1 VIDPQMRPAL
11 AAKVRLRK
19 DSQTGRY
26 LLLYPE
32 RGMELNATG
41 VEIVKLCDGQATVS
55 DIVAALV
62 SRYPTTPSD
71 VVESE
76 VLSFLGALQE
86 RALLARGVAAC
97 GGVAR
102 DGQP

>member
-1 VIDPQMRPAL
+1 MRPAL
-11 AAKVRLRK
+11 APKARLKR
-19 DSQTGRY
+19 DARSGRY

-41 VEIVKLCDGQATVS
+41 VAIVQLCDGQTTVS
-55 DIVAALV
+55 DIVATLA
-62 SRYPTTPSD
+62 SRYASTPPG

-76 VLSFLGALQE
+76 VLTFLGALEE
-86 RALLARGVAAC
+86 RALLARTHPERGGAASA
-97 GGVAR
+97 GVAR

>member
-1 VIDPQMRPAL
+1 VIDPQMRPML
-11 AAKVRLRK
+11 AAKARLRK
-19 DSQTGRY
+19 DAQSGRY

-41 VEIVKLCDGQATVS
+41 VEIVRLCDGQATVS
-55 DIVAALV
+55 EIVERLV
-62 SRYPTTPSD
+62 RRYAPTRSD

-76 VLSFLGALQE
+76 VLSFLDALQA
-86 RALLARGVAAC
+86 RALLAR
-97 GGVAR
+97 